1 MTEEII
7 EVKDVT
13 KNYGDV
19 EAVKGISFSIKKG
32 ELFGLIGPNG
42 AGKTTLFKMLLGLIR
57 PTSGSISVLGS
68 DVSEVWSREVR
79 AHTGYLPENIAFYD
93 HLTGIETLN
102 FYASL
107 KGAPR
112 SEIADMLDLTGISG
126 AAERKV
132 GGYSKGMRQRLG
144 LAQSLL
150 GSPKILFLDE
160 PTTGLDPEGIGAF
173 YNILNDVKERGVT
186 IVLTSHILKEIQDRV
201 DRLGIIGAGK
211 LLASGSVKD
220 LRTDLGLSPTLRL
233 TVKDNA
239 EALQSAALKA
249 GGDIQS
255 FEEGTLVINCPHG
268 NKMELLRALMKE
280 DDSITDLELV
290 EPSLEDVFMGY
301 AAGGEA

>member
-1 MTEEII
+1 
-7 EVKDVT
+7 
-13 KNYGDV
+13 
-19 EAVKGISFSIKKG
+19 
-32 ELFGLIGPNG
+32 
-42 AGKTTLFKMLLGLIR
+42 
-57 PTSGSISVLGS
+57 
-68 DVSEVWSREVR
+68 VSEVWSREVK

-93 HLTGIETLN
+93 HLTGLETLT

-112 SEIADMLDLTGISG
+112 SEIADMLDLTGISH

-201 DRLGIIGAGK
+201 DRLGIIGDGK
-211 LLASGSVKD
+211 LLASGSVKE
-220 LRTDLGLSPTLRL
+220 LRSDLGLSPTLRL
-233 TVKDNA
+233 TVKGNA
-239 EALQSAALKA
+239 EGLRDAALKA

-255 FEEGTLVINCPHG
+255 FEGGMLVINCPHG

-301 AAGGEA
+301 AAGGEV